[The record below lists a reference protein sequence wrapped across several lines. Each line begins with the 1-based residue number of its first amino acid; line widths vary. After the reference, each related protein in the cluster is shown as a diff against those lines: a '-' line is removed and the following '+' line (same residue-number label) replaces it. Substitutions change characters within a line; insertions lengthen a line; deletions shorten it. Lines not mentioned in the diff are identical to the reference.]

1 MPGEE
6 IDLRPISHITIDA
19 IGQPGK
25 RIFYLQGWQ
34 DVNSITLIVEKIQVQ
49 SLAVGFEQFMSEVQ
63 RQFPELQDVNDDYPE
78 EKMHIQPPVDPLF
91 RVGELGL
98 GYDAE
103 NDLVVLVAREAVA
116 EDQDAEQA
124 KSVRFWCSRT
134 QARAMCRWGMQVVAQ
149 GRPICPQCGEPM
161 APEGHFCPKKN
172 GHKH

>member
-1 MPGEE
+1 MAGEE
-6 IDLRPISHITIDA
+6 IELRPISHITIDA

-25 RIFYLQGWQ
+25 RVFYLQGWQ
-34 DVNSITLIVEKIQVQ
+34 GMRSITLIVEKIQVQ
-49 SLAVGFEQFMSEVQ
+49 SLAIGLEQFMTEVNQ
-63 RQFPELQDVNDDYPE
+63 QFPDLAEMNDEYDE
-78 EKMHIQPPVDPLF
+78 DQMRIRPPLDPLF

-116 EDQDAEQA
+116 EDQDPAQA
-124 KSVRFWCSRT
+124 KSVRFWCSRA
-134 QARAMCRWGMQVVAQ
+134 QVRAMCRWGMQVASQ

-161 APEGHFCPKKN
+161 DPEGHFCPKKN